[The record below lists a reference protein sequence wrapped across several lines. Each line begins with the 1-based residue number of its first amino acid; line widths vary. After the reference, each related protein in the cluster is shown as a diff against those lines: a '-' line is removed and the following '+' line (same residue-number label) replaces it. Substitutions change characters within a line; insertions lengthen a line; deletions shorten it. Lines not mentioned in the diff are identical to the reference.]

1 MATKMS
7 AALDT
12 DKASLAQRIA
22 ELSPEKRELL
32 DKLLRQK
39 GIGATEVTPIPR
51 RPAAESYPVSF
62 AQQRLWVLHQL
73 DPASPAYNMPE
84 SIRLGG
90 PLDLRALE
98 ESLNE
103 IIRRHE
109 VLRTTFRTTDEG
121 PVQVVAPHQNVGM
134 VRVDL
139 TELPPNQ
146 REAEARR
153 MAELEAVAP
162 FDLAKGPVLRATVI
176 RLAED
181 DHVVLFTVH
190 HIASD
195 LWSMGVLVREL
206 MVLYDALS
214 HDRPSPLPELPI
226 QYADYAL
233 WQRNWLQGRELEK
246 QLDFWKGHLAGAP
259 AVLELPTDRP
269 RPAVQSFNGAIVSF
283 DLPKT
288 LSSEVMLMTR
298 REGVTLFMLLLG
310 AFNVLLSRYTGQ
322 EDIVVGTPVA
332 GRNRA
337 ETENL
342 MGFFVNTLALRTNL
356 SGDPTFREFLGRV
369 REVALGTNAHQDFPF
384 EKLVEEIQPE
394 RSLSHSPIFQVMF
407 ALQNVRAGAP
417 LDLPGLK
424 LSPVGVSERVA
435 KFDLTLFTRETNG
448 AIDGYFEFNTDLFDA
463 STIERMIQHL
473 QVLLE
478 DAVTRPEARVSSLRL
493 LSQAEHHLLVTE
505 LNDTAR
511 EYAKDVTVDLMIERQ
526 AQRTPDAAAVTFKD
540 RALTYQELNE
550 RSNQL
555 ARHLRAAGIGAET
568 LVGILLRRTPEL
580 IVALLG
586 TLKAGATYVPIE
598 AGYPR
603 ERLASLL
610 ADAGL
615 KVLIT
620 EEKLLQ
626 TLPETD
632 TQIVCL
638 DKDWER
644 ISLQERGN
652 LAHVTRPENLA
663 YVIFTSGSTGIPKGV
678 MIPHRGLTNYLSWA
692 VNEYRSNG
700 GHGAPLHSPIGFDL
714 TITSLFLPLIAGSVV
729 ALVAEDEGVEGLRD
743 VLRNQPEF
751 SLVKITP
758 AHLEVLAQLLPPE
771 HAAHSTHALVIGG
784 EALFGEGLSYWLE
797 HAPQTRL
804 INEYGPTETVV
815 GCCVYEVPTGSTPSG
830 PVPIGRPIA
839 NTILRVLDQN
849 LQPVPIGVTGELF
862 IGGDGV
868 ARGYLNSPALTA
880 EKFVPDPLGSQPGT
894 RLYRTGDVARY
905 LPDGNLVYVGRV
917 DNQVKIRGFRIEL
930 GEVETTIEQHPSV
943 RATVAC
949 VCEDSRQEKRLVAFV
964 VAAEQTKINVIEL
977 RNYLKDRLPSYMLPS
992 TVVTLDELPLTP
1004 NGKVDYDA
1012 LPKPDNTWP
1021 DVRNSFVAPRNL
1033 VELQIA
1039 DIWEDVL
1046 NLRPVGVT
1054 DNFFDL
1060 GGHSV
1065 LALRVTAQI
1074 EKVFG
1079 VDIPL
1084 SAFFDGG
1091 TISRLAELVL
1101 NKTHT
1106 PPRHLVPI
1114 QKGDTK
1120 LPIFFVHPIG
1130 GGVVCYAYLARQLG
1144 PDQPVYGLAALEVD
1158 DPHTQVASM
1167 AAAYLEEIR
1176 GVQPHG
1182 PYLIGGWSFG
1192 AYVAFEIARQLKQQD
1207 EDVALLAI
1215 LDSGAPHTDQRPDEE
1230 DPIDSDDPVMLARTL
1245 EGFANVKEPLPIA
1258 EDYVRQLAPD
1268 EQLLYIMEQAKKA
1281 HIMPQELTL
1290 TQVKRSLQNFRSRV
1304 RAGKDYVPDPYPG
1317 KVTLFKCEH
1326 IEARNVETLKAD
1338 PTWGW
1343 SEISSEPVDIHR
1355 VPGSHESMVL
1365 EPDVRA
1371 LAEKLNACIAQIEM
1385 ERL

>member
-1 MATKMS
+1 MATKLS
-7 AALDT
+7 AALST
-12 DKASLAQRIA
+12 DKESLSQRIA

-39 GIGATEVTPIPR
+39 GIGASRVTPIPR
-51 RPAAESYPVSF
+51 RAAAESYPVSF

-109 VLRTTFRTTDEG
+109 VLRTTFRTTDDG
-121 PVQVVAPHQNVGM
+121 PVQVVAPHQKVAM
-134 VRVDL
+134 THVDL
-139 TELPPNQ
+139 AELPPAE
-146 REAEARR
+146 REARARQ
-153 MAELEAVAP
+153 MAEIEALSP
-162 FDLAKGPVLRATVI
+162 FDLAKGPVLRARVI
-176 RLAED
+176 RLAEE

-206 MVLYDALS
+206 MALYEAVS

-226 QYADYAL
+226 QYADFAA
-233 WQRNWLQGRELEK
+233 WQRDWLQGHELEK

-283 DLPKT
+283 DLPKQ
-288 LSSEVMLMTR
+288 LSNDIMLMTR
-298 REGVTLFMLLLG
+298 REGVTLFMLLLA

-356 SGDPTFREFLGRV
+356 SGDPAFRDLLARV

-448 AIDGYFEFNTDLFDA
+448 LIDGYFEFNTDLFDP
-463 STIERMIQHL
+463 STIERMIEHFA
-473 QVLLE
+473 VLLE
-478 DAVTRPEARVSSLRL
+478 DAVARPEARVSSLRL
-493 LSQAEHHLLVTE
+493 LSQAEHDLLVTG
-505 LNDTAR
+505 LNDTRR
-511 EYAKDVTVDLMIERQ
+511 EYARDLTVDLMIERQ
-526 AQRTPDAAAVTFKD
+526 AQKTPAAAAVTFKD
-540 RALTYQELNE
+540 RVMTYQELNE
-550 RSNQL
+550 RANQL
-555 ARHLRAAGIGAET
+555 ARHLRATGIGPET
-568 LVGILLRRTPEL
+568 LVGVLLRRTPEL
-580 IVALLG
+580 IVALVG
-586 TLKAGATYVPIE
+586 VLKAGAAYVPID

-603 ERLASLL
+603 ERLSSLL
-610 ADAGL
+610 NDAGL
-615 KVLIT
+615 KFLIT
-620 EEKLLQ
+620 EDLLLQ
-626 TLPETD
+626 TLPQTD
-632 TQIVCL
+632 TQIICL
-638 DKDWER
+638 DRHWEH
-644 ISLQERGN
+644 ISLQQTSN
-652 LAHVTRPENLA
+652 LACVTLPENLA
-663 YVIFTSGSTGIPKGV
+663 YVIFTSGSTGVPKGV

-692 VNEYRSNG
+692 VNEYRLNG
-700 GHGAPLHSPIGFDL
+700 GNGAPLHSPIGFDL
-714 TITSLFLPLIAGSVV
+714 TITSLFLPLIAGTAVT
-729 ALVAEDEGVEGLRD
+729 LVPEDDGVEGLRD
-743 VLRNQPEF
+743 ALNSQQDF

-758 AHLEVLAQLLPPE
+758 AHLEVLAHLLPPE
-771 HAAHSTHALVIGG
+771 HAAGSTRALVIGG
-784 EALFGEGLSYWLE
+784 EALFAEGLSYWFE

-815 GCCVYEVPTGSTPSG
+815 GCCVYEVPDGALRSG

-839 NTILRVLDQN
+839 NTILRVLDN
-849 LQPVPIGVTGELF
+849 HLQPVPIGVNGELY

-868 ARGYLNSPALTA
+868 ARGYLNSPSLTA
-880 EKFVPDPLGSQPGT
+880 EKFIPDPFGSQPGT

-905 LPDGNLVYVGRV
+905 LADGNLVYVGRV
-917 DNQVKIRGFRIEL
+917 DTQVKIRGFRIEL
-930 GEVETTIEQHPSV
+930 GEVETTIQQHPAV
-943 RATVAC
+943 RAAVAF
-949 VCEDSRQEKRLVAFV
+949 VCEDSRQEKRLVAYV
-964 VAAEQTKINVIEL
+964 VANEQTKLNAIEL

-992 TVVTLDELPLTP
+992 SVVTLDELPLTS

-1012 LPKPDNTWP
+1012 LPKPDTWP

-1079 VDIPL
+1079 VEIPL

-1114 QKGDTK
+1114 QKGDSK
-1120 LPIFFVHPIG
+1120 RPIFFVHPIG
-1130 GGVVCYAYLARQLG
+1130 GGVVCYAYLARRLG

-1158 DPHTQVASM
+1158 DPHTQVATM

-1176 GVQPHG
+1176 TVQPHG
-1182 PYLIGGWSFG
+1182 PYYIGGWSFG

-1207 EDVALLAI
+1207 EEVGLLAI
-1215 LDSGAPHTDQRPDEE
+1215 LDSGAPHTDQRPDED

-1245 EGFANVKEPLPIA
+1245 EGFANVKEPLPID

-1268 EQLLYIMEQAKKA
+1268 DQLLYIMEQAKKA
-1281 HIMPQELTL
+1281 NIMPQELTL

-1304 RAGKDYVPDPYPG
+1304 RAGKDFVPELYPG

-1326 IEARNVETLKAD
+1326 IEPRNVETLQAD
-1338 PTWGW
+1338 PGWGW
-1343 SEISSEPVDIHR
+1343 SDISSEPVDIHS
-1355 VPGSHESMVL
+1355 VPGSHETMVI
-1365 EPDVRA
+1365 EPDVRV
-1371 LAEKLNACIAQIEM
+1371 LAEKLNACIAQTEM
-1385 ERL
+1385 E